1 MSTETNTR
9 HQDLRKVFIVCA
21 VLFSLLAHVLL
32 VWLVADYRLNPLPAM
47 TETIRRILSDK
58 VIPMQ
63 VEHLKEDPTPVS
75 VRRPEGEVDRI
86 SRGPVEASG
95 IAKALGKEQATASE
109 LRVTPG
115 LVPVNDSVQAQLP
128 TAQSRTDTRT
138 WLPRQAIA
146 AVMDRQVQTE
156 LPEYPRREIADIP
169 RIKDAPDV
177 VPPVEFAFGPE
188 PVLPAG
194 GAGNVA
200 GIGSELFDFTPDSG
214 SRQVVRVSENR
225 PPPSLLPTVT
235 ENRFSSVEQENKGL
249 QQKVYTPI
257 DDRLQVSI
265 QTYTHSSEPNYLYY
279 RMTVRRR
286 SDKDLPVLAKDVVF
300 VQDVSASIAE
310 ERLEFCRRGMIQALS
325 ETLRAEDRFMVL
337 AFRDTVIPAFENW
350 QPVTAQSLA
359 AARQFIDGLKSEGNT
374 DLFVSLR
381 DVLRLRREQQRP
393 LVIVVVTDGRPTAGL
408 VESTRIIG
416 DFTRMNNGAVSI
428 FAFGT
433 QSRANAYLLDMLTYC
448 NRGGARILKGNRWDI
463 PDALLPIFASI
474 RNPVMSDV
482 FFAFDSVSGSEV
494 YPKLTTN
501 LYADRPL
508 EIYGRCEAG
517 TKEIASQIRGQAGP
531 TAYDVVFRLDVEK
544 QAQPGDRQIRK
555 SWSEQ
560 KMYWLI
566 GEYARNPAPEVLGDM
581 KRHGTEYA
589 LPVPYRTEI
598 GR

>member
-1 MSTETNTR
+1 MSDQPNVR
-9 HQDLRKVFIVCA
+9 HQDLRKAFIVFA
-21 VLFSLLAHVLL
+21 VLFSLLAHLLL
-32 VWLVADYRLNPLPAM
+32 VWLMADYRLNPLPAM

-63 VEHLKEDPTPVS
+63 IEHLKEDPTTVS
-75 VRRPEGEVDRI
+75 ARRPEGEIDRV

-95 IAKALGKEQATASE
+95 IAKALGKEQTTASE
-109 LRVTPG
+109 LRMAPG
-115 LVPVNDSVQAQLP
+115 LTPENDLAKPQLP
-128 TAQSRTDTRT
+128 TAPQRTDVRA
-138 WLPRQAIA
+138 WLPRQEIA
-146 AVMDRQVQTE
+146 AVMERQVQTE
-156 LPEYPRREIADIP
+156 LPEYPRREIADIL

-177 VPPVEFAFGPE
+177 VPPVEFTFGAE
-188 PVLPAG
+188 PVLPSAFQG
-194 GAGNVA
+194 NSSGNGA
-200 GIGSELFDFTPDSG
+200 ELFDFTPDAG
-214 SRQVVRVSENR
+214 SRQAVRIPANR

-235 ENRFSSVEQENKGL
+235 ENRFSSVEQENKSVN
-249 QQKVYTPI
+249 QKNYVPI
-257 DDRLQVSI
+257 DDRLQVSL
-265 QTYTHSSEPNYLYY
+265 QTYTHSSEPSYLYY

-310 ERLEFCRRGMIQALS
+310 ERLEFCRRGLIQALS
-325 ETLRAEDRFMVL
+325 ETLRAEDRFMLL

-350 QPVTAQSLA
+350 QSVTAQSLGT
-359 AARQFIDGLKSEGNT
+359 ARQFISELKSEGNT

-408 VESTRIIG
+408 IESTRIIG
-416 DFTRMNNGAVSI
+416 DFTRLNNGAVSV

-463 PDALLPIFASI
+463 PDAMLPVFASI

-501 LYADRPL
+501 LYADRPI
-508 EIYGRCEAG
+508 EVFGRCEAG
-517 TKEIASQIRGQAGP
+517 VKEIASQIRGQAGP

-544 QAQPGDRQIRK
+544 HAQPGDKQIRK

-566 GEYARNPAPEVLGDM
+566 GEYARNPAAEVLDEM
-581 KRHGTEYA
+581 QKHGVDYG
-589 LPVPYRTEI
+589 LSVPYRTEI
-598 GR
+598 GK